1 MVPNFVTKLP
11 VTFRSRQVSAMIFEN
26 WVSEES
32 SSKVAQG
39 FLMFRVILTF
49 LHETNKK
56 NVLCHWHN
64 RPRLGDQL
72 KQLSQE
78 QATFI
83 WENPRYLVPKQRGK
97 CPYCPGANFTSIQTI
112 TFWICHQYSLETW
125 KYLASE
131 ICFDSKT
138 QF

>member
-49 LHETNKK
+49 LYETNRKK
-56 NVLCHWHN
+56 MF
-64 RPRLGDQL
+64 
-72 KQLSQE
+72 S
-78 QATFI
+78 ATD
-83 WENPRYLVPKQRGK
+83 
-97 CPYCPGANFTSIQTI
+97 TI
-112 TFWICHQYSLETW
+112 GH
-125 KYLASE
+125 
-131 ICFDSKT
+131 D
-138 QF
+138 